1 MDNDWIAYVA
11 SEMKWE
17 PAPEPWRNHT
27 VVIASLW
34 AVGYSQDTDY
44 LLAISATG
52 RGVFD
57 CLSGDK
63 LGRDRSIDYAEWR
76 DKKHLT
82 AKGIPPIA
90 DEIIRTAGDYGG
102 GRQLPQRIGW
112 RDPDH
117 LHLRRGRAAHPRG
130 PLITPESCPGCN
142 EHHNVEYKRA
152 SGNK

>member
-90 DEIIRTAGDYGG
+90 DEIIRTAGDCGG
-102 GRQLPQRIGW
+102 GRQIPQRIVC
-112 RDPDH
+112 
-117 LHLRRGRAAHPRG
+117 RG
-130 PLITPESCPGCN
+130 PDTYTCDAGGRRIRED
-142 EHHNVEYKRA
+142 RA
-152 SGNK
+152 SHRNPVQAVMSSTM